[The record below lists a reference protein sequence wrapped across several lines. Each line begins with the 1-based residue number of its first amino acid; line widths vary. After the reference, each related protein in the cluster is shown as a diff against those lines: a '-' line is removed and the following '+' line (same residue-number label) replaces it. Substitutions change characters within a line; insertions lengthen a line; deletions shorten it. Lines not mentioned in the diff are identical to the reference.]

1 MGEGYAT
8 DGWDQYADKDPE
20 LPGSGSQPETVRF
33 SIENVTQQ
41 PPIKPCTHH
50 GHKQ

>member
-1 MGEGYAT
+1 
-8 DGWDQYADKDPE
+8 

-33 SIENVTQQ
+33 FIDNDARQ
-41 PPIKPCTHH
+41 PPSKHGTHH